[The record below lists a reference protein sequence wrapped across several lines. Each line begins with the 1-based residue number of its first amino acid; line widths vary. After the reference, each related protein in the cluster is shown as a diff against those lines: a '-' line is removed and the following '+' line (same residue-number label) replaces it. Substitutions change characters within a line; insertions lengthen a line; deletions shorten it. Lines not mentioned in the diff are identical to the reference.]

1 MYHHLVRFFINILPE
16 AWHNT
21 REWSGKAAKWRLCVA
36 APPFPSLGSTD
47 SSWEPFPNALKPQQ
61 PNILQPTRPEHWQ
74 LCECLSLACSEKI
87 VKVTFKKQQHYQRLR
102 AHLPL
107 PQLRWSVELIMNL
120 KPYLFT
126 LHWWCPS
133 VQNPLESMQTL
144 SVFSA
149 LCFLLQP
156 HYLLWLMI
164 TLCTI
169 SWASKEWRW
178 ASEIR
183 LGRY

>member
-1 MYHHLVRFFINILPE
+1 MIWRSWQVKTLRGSSSLSQPWLCRLLLGTLPRGTE
-16 AWHNT
+16 AT
-21 REWSGKAAKWRLCVA
+21 AAQHPA
-36 APPFPSLGSTD
+36 AHQGWASAAVWVPEFG
-47 SSWEPFPNALKPQQ
+47 
-61 PNILQPTRPEHWQ
+61 LQW
-74 LCECLSLACSEKI
+74 SEKI
-87 VKVTFKKQQHYQRLR
+87 VKVTFEKQQHHQRLR
-102 AHLPL
+102 AHIPL
-107 PQLRWSVELIMNL
+107 PQLRWSVKLIMNL

-126 LHWWCPS
+126 LQWWYPS

-144 SVFSA
+144 SAFSA

-169 SWASKEWRW
+169 SWASKERRW

-183 LGRY
+183 PGRY